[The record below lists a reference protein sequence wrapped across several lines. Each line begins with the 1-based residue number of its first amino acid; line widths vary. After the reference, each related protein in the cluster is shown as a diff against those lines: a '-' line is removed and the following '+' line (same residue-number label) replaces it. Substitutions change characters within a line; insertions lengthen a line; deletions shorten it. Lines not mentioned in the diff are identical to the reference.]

1 MHHLP
6 HPTSPSARRHVSD
19 ATSRQRRLARFYTL
33 AFLLVCTGFT
43 VAQTADT
50 GVEENTDATQD
61 QPTSN
66 EPASSATDTA
76 EPGDA
81 AAPAEPGGEPS
92 GQDRPFP
99 TPADDEYQGVGQDGA
114 DQPSRQ
120 GRSMGQGNPGEGR
133 RRRGGGFNNPAG
145 GGTGVPGGTSGG
157 GGGGDAAWV
166 GRGGVSS
173 DDTPIDPNAPVS
185 VSFRDAELSQI
196 ASFFGEKLDK
206 PILIHS
212 SLGNVRLTVM
222 SNKEMPLNQAFEL
235 IGNALRQQGVVLV
248 ESPRQLELLPLD
260 QIRRIN
266 RPVVEA
272 DQTVRDL
279 EDQSTIVDKVF
290 RIEHYDVTRLKDLVV
305 PMLPDYAFLIADPNL
320 DRLVVTA
327 AAADLVHVER
337 LVASLD
343 VPRANDTVEQ
353 VFVIENGDASE
364 IANMVRT
371 ILAGTLGNEGLAVFT
386 SPIGGDAGGA
396 ANRGSR
402 SSRYDRSGRGGSS
415 RGAASSTPE
424 NALFV
429 ERNEAPIMLQADLSR
444 NWIIA
449 AAPPDVMEQIERWV
463 QELDQ
468 PKERNEPYELFDI
481 VHADVEE
488 LAGQINEAINAMP
501 DADIRASVRV
511 IPFVKSRQILVYGSQ
526 RGRGLVRSL
535 LDQLDIESS
544 QYQIIKEIELQHD
557 SAENV
562 KAKIDELFGS
572 ELGGSG
578 NRYYFG
584 RGSTPPKSE
593 LTVTADTQRNTI
605 TIMTDP
611 LRLRRIETVIEEQWD
626 LPIDLDDAKPK
637 VYELQH
643 TDPVQVQTLLEE
655 MFTQSSSTSSFSWRS
670 FSSTTT
676 TSNPVGRLFGEF
688 SFNAMENS
696 NKLIVSTKNPANYAV
711 IDELLKEIDQP
722 QDAGVPIVIELK
734 HANAEDVAEQLN
746 AMFSEPGTPASITR
760 TERGLSDSIRE
771 TSSATDRGN
780 EAGTNN
786 NSNNRN
792 TNANNSGD
800 SDPSQM
806 SFWWSQSRPN
816 VNEQPTSNL
825 IGKPRIVPVN
835 RRNALM
841 IMAPRAHVQ
850 PFRDLVAEL
859 DYPGMQVVIHAII
872 TEVQHDDESTLGV
885 RFASDPSIFNDS
897 RLADQAIGGGANLG
911 YTENVFSGNGILD
924 ANVNL
929 NLLIQLL
936 IRNLNL
942 SIINEPRLMTADNQ
956 EAHFFDGQDVP
967 VITGEITGNNSNGNI
982 TRSFDYESVG
992 TRLHARP
999 HITQEGEI
1007 NLRIN
1012 LELSRIVNGAS
1023 VFGNFIF
1030 DRRTTTTQVTLKDG
1044 QTIVVSGIIEQ
1055 EDFREVRKLPLFGDL
1070 PLVGGLFRST
1080 DTGVRNREV
1089 IAFITPHIVHTGPSV
1104 DEETTRN
1111 REWLERIR
1119 GSMDR
1124 PDEYEGVDGERIFTT
1139 PQERGIA
1146 PESDLPDTS
1155 DQEPAD
1161 ATR

>member
-1 MHHLP
+1 MLAAFGLLSSLLITG
-6 HPTSPSARRHVSD
+6 PTPAQTQETTEEEANPSATTDATSTDSD
-19 ATSRQRRLARFYTL
+19 ATDSSDQADN
-33 AFLLVCTGFT
+33 ASPSD
-43 VAQTADT
+43 APDTA
-50 GVEENTDATQD
+50 ASD
-61 QPTSN
+61 QAP
-66 EPASSATDTA
+66 ATDT
-76 EPGDA
+76 PDA
-81 AAPAEPGGEPS
+81 APSPPGEGSPTGRRSGQGRRSVDGSRNFNGQRSPNQTSESDNPAEPG
-92 GQDRPFP
+92 QDA
-99 TPADDEYQGVGQDGA
+99 AD
-114 DQPSRQ
+114 PSR
-120 GRSMGQGNPGEGR
+120 PGPDQ
-133 RRRGGGFNNPAG
+133 N
-145 GGTGVPGGTSGG
+145 
-157 GGGGDAAWV
+157 
-166 GRGGVSS
+166 
-173 DDTPIDPNAPVS
+173 VS
-185 VSFRDAELSQI
+185 VSFRDAELPQI
-196 ASFFGEKLDK
+196 AAFFGEKLNK
-206 PILIHS
+206 PVLIHQ
-212 SLGNVRLTVM
+212 SLSNTRLTIM
-222 SNKEMPLNQAFEL
+222 SNRDMPLNDAFEL
-235 IGNALRQQGVVLV
+235 IGNALRQQGVILV

-266 RPVVEA
+266 RPVVAA
-272 DQTVRDL
+272 DQTVADL
-279 EDQSTIVDKVF
+279 TDQSTIVDKVF

-327 AAADLVHVER
+327 AAADLIHIER

-371 ILAGTLGNEGLAVFT
+371 ILAGTLGNEALAVFT
-386 SPIGGDAGGA
+386 SPLGGGNAPNNNA
-396 ANRGSR
+396 RGSGRNSRNNNR
-402 SSRYDRSGRGGSS
+402 SSSRSNPSNP
-415 RGAASSTPE
+415 PE

-429 ERNEAPIMLQADLSR
+429 ERSEAPIMLQADLSR

-463 QELDQ
+463 EELDQ

-544 QYQIIKEIELQHD
+544 QYQVIKEIELQHD

-584 RGSTPPKSE
+584 RGSTPPTAD

-611 LRLRRIETVIEEQWD
+611 LRLRRIEKVIDEQWD
-626 LPIDLDDAKPK
+626 LPIDLDDAAPK
-637 VYELQH
+637 VYQLQH

-655 MFTQSSSTSSFSWRS
+655 MFTRSSSTSSFSWRTY
-670 FSSTTT
+670 SSTTT

-688 SFNAMENS
+688 SFNAMEDS

-999 HITQEGEI
+999 HITQDGEI
-1007 NLRIN
+1007 DLRIN
-1012 LELSRIVNGAS
+1012 LELSRIVNGS
-1023 VFGNFIF
+1023 TVFGNFIF
-1030 DRRTTTTQVTLKDG
+1030 DRRTTTTNVTLKDG

-1070 PLVGGLFRST
+1070 PLIGGLFRST

-1089 IAFITPHIVHTGPSV
+1089 IAFITPHIVQTGPVV
-1104 DEETTRN
+1104 DEETDRN
-1111 REWLERIR
+1111 RQWLQRIR
-1119 GSMDR
+1119 GSMER
-1124 PDEYEGVDGERIFTT
+1124 PEEYEGVDGKRIFTT
-1139 PQERGIA
+1139 PEERGIA
-1146 PESDLPDTS
+1146 PLTDQPRLPDEDETI
-1155 DQEPAD
+1155 D
-1161 ATR
+1161 R